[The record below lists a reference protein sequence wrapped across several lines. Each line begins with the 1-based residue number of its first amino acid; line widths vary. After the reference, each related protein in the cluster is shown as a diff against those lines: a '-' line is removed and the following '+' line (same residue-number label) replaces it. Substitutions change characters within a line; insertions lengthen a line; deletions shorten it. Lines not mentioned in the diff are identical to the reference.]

1 MAAEHFQHSRESLIA
16 TDPEKLASLSV
27 QQLERHHG
35 KLVKNLPF
43 ILDAGWGQQF
53 RDRIEL
59 LRSEIVLRKIQKQ
72 AHSHHLKS
80 CRIERQTR
88 FWAVIGGV
96 TGMLILTAVCI
107 PMIHK
112 TFFAKVYSP
121 ASAIVSPEPAAS
133 STPSSQS
140 TTATMSSAT
149 EQSR

>member
-72 AHSHHLKS
+72 VHSHHLKS

-121 ASAIVSPEPAAS
+121 ASRDVGHGYSE
-133 STPSSQS
+133 
-140 TTATMSSAT
+140 TAT
-149 EQSR
+149 SRPLPCKECPL